1 MIYIIYI
8 RNTFSRGDSMVDV
21 DGKIPGSSVTVEEA
35 GRAML
40 EHLQL
45 YLEDGAAAQMW
56 DSTANGGPGLVPTLL
71 LKTVGARS
79 GAERLSPLI
88 YGEVG
93 GAWILIGGVVVTESL
108 YTIPGLGF
116 ATVDAVLNKDFPTI
130 QGVILLFS
138 IFYVVINLLID
149 ISYTLLDPR
158 IRY

>member
-1 MIYIIYI
+1 
-8 RNTFSRGDSMVDV
+8 MVDV

-56 DSTANGGPGLVPTLL
+56 DSTANGGPGLVATLL
-71 LKTVGARS
+71 LKTLGARS

-93 GAWILIGGVVVTESL
+93 GAWILIGSGGNERHPGWYYNLVATPDAEIKVGSESRLVRARTATGEERQRLWAHMIEVYPPYVSYQESTEREIPVVVLEE
-108 YTIPGLGF
+108 
-116 ATVDAVLNKDFPTI
+116 
-130 QGVILLFS
+130 
-138 IFYVVINLLID
+138 
-149 ISYTLLDPR
+149 R
-158 IRY
+158 